1 VICMSEWDPILF
13 QLGTGAITG
22 FIVGYALKKLMKIL
36 IVIVGGFLLVLAYL
50 QWSGIIKV
58 DYSTLIGKIENATKN
73 IIGGATPIVSQITA
87 NIPFAGSFMA
97 GFYIGYKKG

>member
-1 VICMSEWDPILF
+1 MSEWDAIIF

-36 IVIVGGFLLVLAYL
+36 IVIVGMFLLLLAYL

-58 DYSTLIGKIENATKN
+58 DYATLIGKIENATKS
-73 IIGGATPIVSQITA
+73 IIGESTPIVSVITA

-97 GFYIGYKKG
+97 GFYIGLKKG